1 MERIIRGCDPCNV
14 ARCKVHTTDRQS
26 HPKTPRVPSTTIYRK
41 LDYRAQNGLLGA
53 NNRIMPTV
61 NAVEVDH
68 IPINTVVIEVT
79 EEIHG

>member
-1 MERIIRGCDPCNV
+1 MIILGII
-14 ARCKVHTTDRQS
+14 ASIFIGLIIIHY
-26 HPKTPRVPSTTIYRK
+26 IYTNWKKFREIHG
-41 LDYRAQNGLLGA
+41 AWA

-68 IPINTVVIEVT
+68 IPINTVVIEVN

>member
-1 MERIIRGCDPCNV
+1 MIILGII
-14 ARCKVHTTDRQS
+14 ASIFIGLIIIHY
-26 HPKTPRVPSTTIYRK
+26 IYTNWKKFREIHS
-41 LDYRAQNGLLGA
+41 AWA